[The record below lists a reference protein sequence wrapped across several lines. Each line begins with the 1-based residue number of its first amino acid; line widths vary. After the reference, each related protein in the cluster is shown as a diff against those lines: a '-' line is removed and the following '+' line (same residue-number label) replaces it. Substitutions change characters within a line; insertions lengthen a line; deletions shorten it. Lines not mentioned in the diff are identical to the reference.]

1 MPECIACWQINQ
13 ANYNVKISV
22 ICIISYYGLLFK
34 TNRIKSFIV
43 NHAHL
48 VAAPDLQRSYSGGH
62 LAVNGHRAI
71 NPDLSHASP
80 HALTSPTAKI
90 LRRSFGWKW
99 SPCDKSWFIA
109 RVTART
115 QLRSSVVAMAI
126 RMNVLATNIFW
137 IKHNAFWN
145 LLKYIL
151 N

>member
-34 TNRIKSFIV
+34 TNLIKSFIV

-48 VAAPDLQRSYSGGH
+48 VAAPDLQWSYSGGH

-80 HALTSPTAKI
+80 HALTWPTAKL